1 MKYIRTY
8 ESISPKIK
16 PQIGDYAFVEPNS
29 NRIWLSKEWRA
40 YLKCHIGEI
49 IEKYYYTYKIEF
61 ITDSGVSETLSFRIN
76 EIVDFSSNREDLSYV
91 EDSNKFN
98 I

>member
-1 MKYIRTY
+1 MRYIIAY

-29 NRIWLSKEWRA
+29 NRIWLSKEWRTH
-40 YLKCHIGEI
+40 LKCHIGKIIKKYYSTYTIEFSCADGLSQELNFKIEEI
-49 IEKYYYTYKIEF
+49 I
-61 ITDSGVSETLSFRIN
+61 
-76 EIVDFSSNREDLSYV
+76 DFSPNREDLTYV